1 MRRVVVTG
9 LGAVSPLGLD
19 VASTWEA
26 ILAGKCGIEKIT
38 HFDAS
43 QFGAQIAGKV
53 KGFEASDWLPAK
65 EARRFDRF
73 IAYACAAGMQ
83 ALDDAQLTFSE
94 ENEEEANR
102 AGCIIGSGIGGLDM
116 LCSNYRTLIE
126 RGPRRV
132 SPFMIPGTIINLA
145 SGELSILRHLKGP
158 NLTTVTACASGLHAI
173 GEAAWIIRRG
183 DADVMV
189 AGGAEGALCED
200 TVAGF
205 DNMHALSRMNDDPQ
219 HASRPFDKGRNGFVI
234 GEGAGVLVLEEYEHA
249 VARGAKIYC
258 EVAGYGLTGDAFHI
272 TTPSTDGPA
281 RCMKMALK
289 HAEMTPENI
298 DYVNAHGT
306 STGVGDVNESKAVRE
321 VFGDH
326 TDAMWVSSTKGATGH
341 LLGGAGGLESVLTVK
356 AIETQ
361 TVPPTINLVDQEP
374 ECCVKVAVK
383 PEHCEIRAAMK
394 NNFGFGGTNATV
406 IYKRI

>member
-9 LGAVSPLGLD
+9 LGAVSPVGLD
-19 VASTWEA
+19 VASSWEA

-43 QFGAQIAGKV
+43 AFGAQIAAEV
-53 KGFEASDWLPAK
+53 KGFDPAQWLPAK

-73 IAYACAAGMQ
+73 IAYACSAGIQ
-83 ALDDAQLTFSE
+83 ALDDAGLKFE
-94 ENEEEANR
+94 EDEEAANR

-116 LCSNYRTLIE
+116 LCANYKVLME

-173 GEAAWIIRRG
+173 GEASWIIRRG

-200 TVAGF
+200 TLAGF

-289 HAEMTPENI
+289 HAEMQPSDI

-341 LLGGAGGLESVLTVK
+341 LLGGAGGLESVFTVK

-361 TVPPTINLVDQEP
+361 TVPPTINLVEQEP
-374 ECCVKVAVK
+374 ECPVKVAVK

-406 IYKRI
+406 IFKKL

>member
-9 LGAVSPLGLD
+9 LGAVSPVGLD
-19 VASTWEA
+19 VASSWEA

-43 QFGAQIAGKV
+43 AFGAQIAAEV
-53 KGFEASDWLPAK
+53 KGFDPAQWLPAK

-73 IAYACAAGMQ
+73 IAYACSAGIQ
-83 ALDDAQLTFSE
+83 ALDDAGLKFE
-94 ENEEEANR
+94 EDEEAANR

-116 LCSNYRTLIE
+116 LCANYKVLME

-173 GEAAWIIRRG
+173 GEASWIIRRG

-200 TVAGF
+200 TLAGF

-234 GEGAGVLVLEEYEHA
+234 GEGAGVLVFEEYEHA

-289 HAEMTPENI
+289 HAEMQPSDI

-341 LLGGAGGLESVLTVK
+341 LLGGAGGLESVFTVK

-361 TVPPTINLVDQEP
+361 TVPPTINLVEQEP
-374 ECCVKVAVK
+374 ECPVKVAVK

-406 IYKRI
+406 IFKKL

>member
-9 LGAVSPLGLD
+9 LGAVSPVGLD
-19 VASTWEA
+19 VASSWEA
-26 ILAGKCGIEKIT
+26 ILAGQCGIDKIT

-43 QFGAQIAGKV
+43 QFGAQIAAEV
-53 KGFEASDWLPAK
+53 KGFDPSQWLPAK

-73 IAYACAAGMQ
+73 IAYACAAGIQ
-83 ALDDAQLTFSE
+83 ALDDAGLKFE
-94 ENEEEANR
+94 ENEDEANR

-116 LCSNYRTLIE
+116 LCANYKVLME

-200 TVAGF
+200 TLAGF

-289 HAEMTPENI
+289 HAQMQPSDI

-341 LLGGAGGLESVLTVK
+341 LLGGAGGLESVFTVK

-361 TVPPTINLVDQEP
+361 TVPPTINLVEQEP
-374 ECCVKVAVK
+374 ECPVKVAVK

-406 IYKRI
+406 IFKML